1 MKAMV
6 VTLAAAGI
14 AAAFAMPA
22 KADGTAKANGVSNTA
37 KVEYTD
43 VSAQRRYY
51 RRHYG
56 YRYRPYGYWGP
67 RYGYYRPYGYYSPY
81 AYGPGVSFGFGS
93 GPRVGVWF

>member
-22 KADGTAKANGVSNTA
+22 KADGTAKANGVNNTA
-37 KVEYTD
+37 KVEHTD
-43 VSAQRRYY
+43 ISAQRRYY
-51 RRHYG
+51 RGRYYG
-56 YRYRPYGYWGP
+56 PRYRYYGP
-67 RYGYYRPYGYYSPY
+67 RYGYYRPYRPYYRPY
-81 AYGPGVSFGFGS
+81 GYGPGVGFGFWG